1 MDKEKKI
8 IAKEALQ
15 ALAEIEDTTR
25 METLVK
31 DNKIEFI
38 IDEKIYRI
46 RKPSFVERSEIDT
59 ARRKEYLRLIADDS
73 YFFRKTWIDK
83 YLKKGID
90 INAMESKVKGYQ
102 GEIEAVLLR
111 LAVAV
116 EPKDVDLLKKEIYSL
131 RDAQFSLS
139 METTDLLAHSIEN
152 QLLVFTNS
160 YTTFVVLEEK
170 VGEEY
175 KKLFESYSDFMS
187 SDSKVIESAFMYISY
202 LIYNYT
208 GEKNK

>member
-1 MDKEKKI
+1 
-8 IAKEALQ
+8 
-15 ALAEIEDTTR
+15 
-25 METLVK
+25 
-31 DNKIEFI
+31 
-38 IDEKIYRI
+38 
-46 RKPSFVERSEIDT
+46 
-59 ARRKEYLRLIADDS
+59 
-73 YFFRKTWIDK
+73 
-83 YLKKGID
+83 
-90 INAMESKVKGYQ
+90 
-102 GEIEAVLLR
+102 
-111 LAVAV
+111 
-116 EPKDVDLLKKEIYSL
+116 
-131 RDAQFSLS
+131 

>member
-1 MDKEKKI
+1 MDKEKKV

-116 EPKDVDLLKKEIYSL
+116 EPKDIDLLKKEIYSL

-139 METTDLLAHSIEN
+139 MEVTDLLAHSIEN

-175 KKLFESYSDFMS
+175 KKLFESYADFMA
-187 SDSKVIESAFMYISY
+187 SDSKVIEQSFLYINY
-202 LIYNYT
+202 LIYQHI
-208 GEKNK
+208 GEGK